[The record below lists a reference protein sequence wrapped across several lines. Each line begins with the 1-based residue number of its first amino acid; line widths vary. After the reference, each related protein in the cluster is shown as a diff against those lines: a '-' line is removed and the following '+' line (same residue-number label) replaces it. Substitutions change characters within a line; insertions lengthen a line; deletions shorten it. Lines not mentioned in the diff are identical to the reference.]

1 MDTLGIKIA
10 DASISAQGI
19 KIIREK
25 TDMSISDIKSKV
37 AQNAYI
43 IECDAVDEEG
53 LALIISLFNQLTSNN
68 IMCELYE
75 HGRLS
80 SVDFFNNLTNMYS
93 EIDTELDEL
102 IDNESSDET

>member
-1 MDTLGIKIA
+1 MDALGLKIR
-10 DASISAQGI
+10 DTSIPAQGI
-19 KIIREK
+19 KIIRAK

-37 AQNAYI
+37 ARNAYI

-53 LALIISLFNQLTSNN
+53 LSLIISLFKELTSND

-80 SVDFFNNLTNMYS
+80 TIDFFNNLTNMYS
-93 EIDTELDEL
+93 EIDTELD
-102 IDNESSDET
+102 

>member
-10 DASISAQGI
+10 DASISVQGI
-19 KIIREK
+19 KIIRAK

-37 AQNAYI
+37 TRNAYI

-53 LALIISLFNQLTSNN
+53 LSLIISLFNQLTSNG

-80 SVDFFNNLTNMYS
+80 TIDFFNNLTNMYS

-102 IDNESSDET
+102 IDNEESDET